1 MSAAIFRVKL
11 IRVNR
16 SSLSP
21 LRQRLLPVSR
31 NLADSRHRTS
41 TTKAI
46 APWILWVNLGA
57 ITKELAVK
65 KTLVTLI
72 AALGI
77 AVPTI
82 VCAAYPDKPI
92 RLVLPYS
99 AGGGADNAGRL
110 IAKQMTAAMG
120 QSVVVDN
127 RAGAGGVIGEE
138 IVARAAPDGYTILF
152 DASAI
157 TVNPYLY
164 KLPFD
169 PVHDLIPVS
178 LAVTAAQ
185 ILAVSPSSPYK
196 TFADFVADATK
207 HPNALTY
214 ASAGIGTASYLGSEL
229 MNDDLKLKIQHIP
242 YKGGA
247 PALVDL
253 MGGRVTMYFGNVAS
267 TLNYVLA
274 GKLKPLAVTSLAR
287 IASLPNVPTIAESGI
302 AGFQVLEWN
311 GLYVPKGTPPAIVQR
326 LNLAIKTAVE
336 DPDTRQKLVRLGL
349 EPVGNTPEE
358 FAAFMKSERTRWGAL
373 LTSRNIKPE

>member
-1 MSAAIFRVKL
+1 METR
-11 IRVNR
+11 
-16 SSLSP
+16 
-21 LRQRLLPVSR
+21 
-31 NLADSRHRTS
+31 
-41 TTKAI
+41 
-46 APWILWVNLGA
+46 
-57 ITKELAVK
+57 VK
-65 KTLVTLI
+65 KTLVALTI
-72 AALGI
+72 ALSI
-77 AVPTI
+77 AGPTI
-82 VCAAYPDKPI
+82 VRAAYPEKTI
-92 RLVLPYS
+92 RMILPYS
-99 AGGGADNAGRL
+99 AGGGADNTGRL
-110 IAKQMTAAMG
+110 IAKQMTLAMG

-138 IVARAAPDGYTILF
+138 LVAKAPADGYTILF

-164 KLPFD
+164 KLQFD

-178 LAVTAAQ
+178 LAATAAQ

-196 TFADFVADATK
+196 TFADFIAAAK
-207 HPNALTY
+207 KEPGGLTY

-267 TLNYVLA
+267 TLNYVLT

-302 AGFQVLEWN
+302 PGFQVLEWN

-326 LNLAIKTAVE
+326 LALAIKTAVQ

-349 EPVGNTPEE
+349 EPIGNSPDE
-358 FAAFMKSERTRWGAL
+358 FATFMQSERTRWGAL

>member
-1 MSAAIFRVKL
+1 MASTVQLFR
-11 IRVNR
+11 
-16 SSLSP
+16 
-21 LRQRLLPVSR
+21 RLCPETTPV
-31 NLADSRHRTS
+31 
-41 TTKAI
+41 I
-46 APWILWVNLGA
+46 PWVNLFA
-57 ITKELAVK
+57 HSEETAVK
-65 KTLVTLI
+65 KALLATIT
-72 AALGI
+72 ALGI
-77 AVPTI
+77 VAPAI
-82 VCAAYPDKPI
+82 VLAAYPDKPI
-92 RLVLPYS
+92 RMVLPYS
-99 AGGGADNAGRL
+99 AGGGADNTGRL
-110 IAKQMTAAMG
+110 VAKQMTTAMG

-138 IVARAAPDGYTILF
+138 IVARAAPDGYTVLF

-178 LAVTAAQ
+178 LVATAAQ

-196 TFADFVADATK
+196 TFADFIAAAK
-207 HPNALTY
+207 QQPGALTY

-253 MGGRVTMYFGNVAS
+253 MGGRVTMYFGQVAS
-267 TLNYVLA
+267 TLNYVLT

-287 IASLPNVPTIAESGI
+287 VASLPNVPTIAESGI
-302 AGFQVLEWN
+302 PGFQVLEWN
-311 GLYVPKGTPPAIVQR
+311 GLYVPKGTPPAVIQR
-326 LNLAIKTAVE
+326 LALAIKTAVE

-349 EPVGNTPEE
+349 EPVGNSPDQ
-358 FAAFMKSERTRWGAL
+358 FAVFMQSERTRWGAL
-373 LTSRNIKPE
+373 LTARHIKPE